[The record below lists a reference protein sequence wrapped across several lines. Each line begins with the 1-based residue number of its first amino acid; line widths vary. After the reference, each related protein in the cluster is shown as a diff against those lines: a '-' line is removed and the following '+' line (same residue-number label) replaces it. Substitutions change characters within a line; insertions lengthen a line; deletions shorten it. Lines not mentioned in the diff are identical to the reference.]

1 MKNLEGLRALWE
13 TARSVIPISA
23 FLLLFQILILKKPIE
38 NVKDFV
44 LGFLLSVLGLHF
56 FLKGVSISLIP
67 LGDSVGKNLIYLDHR
82 WIIIVFAFVL
92 GYFATLVEPGLKAL
106 ALEVEE
112 ISIGAIPNKVLI
124 QTVAIGFGG
133 GMALGIFKILNNIPN
148 TKIIMPILFII
159 LILVY
164 FAPDEFVAIAMD
176 SASSTTGP
184 VNIPL
189 NMAVAIGLSKII
201 ENSDPLLNGFGIVGL
216 TSLGAVIS
224 VLTLGILAKF

>member
-1 MKNLEGLRALWE
+1 MKNLEGINALWG

-23 FLLLFQILILKKPIE
+23 FLLLFQILVLKKPVE
-38 NVKDFV
+38 NAKNFV
-44 LGFLLSVLGLHF
+44 IGFLLSVFGLHF

-67 LGDSVGKNLIYLDHR
+67 LGDSVGKNLIYLER
-82 WIIIVFAFVL
+82 KWIMIAFAFIL
-92 GYFATLVEPGLKAL
+92 GYFATLVEPALKAL

-112 ISIGAIPNKVLI
+112 MSIGAIPSKVLI
-124 QTVAIGFGG
+124 HSVAIGFGG

-148 TKIIMPILFII
+148 TKIIMPILCLI
-159 LILVY
+159 LILTY

-189 NMAVAIGLSKII
+189 NMAVAIGLSKIV

-224 VLTLGILAKF
+224 VLTLGILTKI